1 MKTISSAARIA
12 LIAAAGLFAASAAHA
27 QGYPNKPVR
36 IIVPYSG
43 GSSDVTARALAP
55 KFQEALKQP
64 FIIENRPGANALIGT
79 EMVAKAAPD
88 GYTLLMILTTHVISS
103 SLMKTPFDP
112 IKDFA
117 PVAAVSVSELGMA
130 INNDVPAK
138 NLREFIDHVKSLPAP
153 LPYSTTQ
160 LGGNQ
165 HLAGELF
172 TLITG
177 AKMTPVPYKGGG
189 DAVAAA
195 IGGHVKMYFGSMA
208 SLTPLFK
215 AGKLRGIAVTGP
227 KRHPEFPDMP
237 TFTEGGVPNFDIRLW
252 YGLLAPAGTPREIV
266 NRLSDLA
273 LGFVAQPDFKMVLAR
288 QGADPMPLNPEQF
301 GNFLRVEQAR
311 YADIIKRANV
321 RIDP

>member
-1 MKTISSAARIA
+1 VV
-12 LIAAAGLFAASAAHA
+12 LGVAAAGFTAGASAQA
-27 QGYPNKPVR
+27 YPTKPVR
-36 IIVPYSG
+36 IIVPFSG
-43 GSSDVTARALAP
+43 GSSDVTARALTP

-64 FIIENRPGANALIGT
+64 FIVENRPGANALIGT
-79 EMVAKAAPD
+79 EMVAKAPPD

-112 IKDFA
+112 IRDFA
-117 PVAAVSVSELGMA
+117 PVAAVSVSELGMV

-138 NLREFIDHVKSLPAP
+138 NLAEFVAHVKSLPAP

-189 DAVAAA
+189 EAVAAA

-208 SLTPLFK
+208 SLTPLLK
-215 AGKLRGIAVTGP
+215 GGKLRGIAVTGP
-227 KRHPEFPDMP
+227 KRHPEFPEMQ
-237 TFTEGGVPNFDIRLW
+237 TFTEGGVPNFEIRLW

-266 NRLSDLA
+266 NRLAELA
-273 LGFVAQPDFKMVLAR
+273 LSFVAQPEFKAVLAR
-288 QGADPMPLNPEQF
+288 QGSDPMPLNPQQF
-301 GNFLRVEQAR
+301 SEFLRIEQAR

-321 RIDP
+321 KVDP